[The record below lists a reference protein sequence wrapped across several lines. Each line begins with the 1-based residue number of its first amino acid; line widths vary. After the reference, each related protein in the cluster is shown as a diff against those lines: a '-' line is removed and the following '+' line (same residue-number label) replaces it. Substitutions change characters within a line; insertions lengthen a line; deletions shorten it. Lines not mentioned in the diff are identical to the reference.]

1 MTSDPNDTMPDEFDI
16 AISVTHRG
24 VAVQISDRSS
34 DQITHE
40 QNDLDDLREALD
52 YIERITSVSA

>member
-34 DQITHE
+34 D
-40 QNDLDDLREALD
+40 
-52 YIERITSVSA
+52 

>member
-16 AISVTHRG
+16 AISVTHRV
-24 VAVQISDRSS
+24 VAVQISDRST

-52 YIERITSVSA
+52 YIERVTSASV